1 MQYKTFTETE
11 KNEISVAAVKS
22 IMKKCRET
30 VFVEN
35 TTVSKTSEEDKMI
48 R

>member
-11 KNEISVAAVKS
+11 KNEILVAAVKS
-22 IMKKCRET
+22 IMKKRRET

-35 TTVSKTSEEDKMI
+35 TTVSQTSEEDKMI